1 MSPLLRILV
10 PPALASAVV
19 AGFAIV
25 RGDDLLLAGSGLGLG
40 LAVVA
45 GLAELSA
52 AMGHRTLPVAGVL
65 IGTLVRLG
73 GILAIGHA
81 TPMAAI
87 AAAPALL
94 AGLIAMPTAVSAAIA
109 RKPARA

>member
-1 MSPLLRILV
+1 MTPLLRILV
-10 PPALASAVV
+10 PPAAAAAAVAATALAL
-19 AGFAIV
+19 
-25 RGDDLLLAGSGLGLG
+25 GDDRVLAGAGLG
-40 LAVVA
+40 A
-45 GLAELSA
+45 GLAIIAGLTELA
-52 AMGHRTLPVAGVL
+52 AATGQRTLPVVGVL
-65 IGTLVRLG
+65 GGTLVRLG

-81 TPMAAI
+81 SPVAAI